1 MKKQEEELQALISM
15 NSKDTK
21 QYSDKLE
28 NEKLTN
34 KVIEFKHT
42 NSLLKMETDIIGD
55 RLNILNESIMSLGD
69 AKQVE
74 DRMKA
79 LISGK
84 EREMKSLKEE
94 LEGFKI
100 MSSRYLNE
108 RDKYVQ
114 DIDILNKSYKNK
126 INEKENTI
134 STQKQRINDLEKE
147 LKDLKQSY
155 HELDEKSS
163 LMQKNYK
170 NMKLEIEKLQQRLIK
185 MRRTRNININQKI
198 CKNCQKEY
206 LESENFNWSCI
217 THKAEFGGKMWWCWG
232 KTSKDAQG
240 CVFKKHESKEEED
253 DFTDLKERDND
264 KYKFRRVRCQW
275 WKEIGH
281 FTDNCPRDPNYRTK
295 EDIKEEEDR
304 VAELKD
310 GGAKNHMKGPMDR
323 SLQLFKILAMK
334 KAKHPFKRGVLWFDD
349 FNYNGYNK
357 NIITL
362 SERIKE
368 YDLSDLESIN
378 SFRSEMYSES
388 KYS

>member
-1 MKKQEEELQALISM
+1 MISM

-84 EREMKSLKEE
+84 EKEMKSLKEE

-100 MSSRYLNE
+100 MASRYLNE
-108 RDKYVQ
+108 RDKYIQ

-126 INEKENTI
+126 INEKESTI

-217 THKAEFGGKMWWCWG
+217 THKAEFGGKMWW
-232 KTSKDAQG
+232 
-240 CVFKKHESKEEED
+240 
-253 DFTDLKERDND
+253 
-264 KYKFRRVRCQW
+264 
-275 WKEIGH
+275 
-281 FTDNCPRDPNYRTK
+281 
-295 EDIKEEEDR
+295 
-304 VAELKD
+304 
-310 GGAKNHMKGPMDR
+310 
-323 SLQLFKILAMK
+323 
-334 KAKHPFKRGVLWFDD
+334 
-349 FNYNGYNK
+349 
-357 NIITL
+357 
-362 SERIKE
+362 
-368 YDLSDLESIN
+368 
-378 SFRSEMYSES
+378 
-388 KYS
+388 